1 MCGVQSCNS
10 WQVASGLP
18 SRKASPVTFVSYIAL
33 IISLLALPVA
43 SSRLT
48 LPRLAFLF
56 GLLIIHLAATI
67 LSYNYAQSHIA
78 DSALYYYDL
87 WHFAN
92 KPWWSLGTVFV
103 IHIAQALKGY
113 LGASYLDCFMM
124 FQAIGFWGIM
134 ILMRTF
140 EELHEKILAP
150 QSTVSKYLLFLPSI
164 HFWTASIGKDAI
176 LFFAMALCTWSILNV
191 SRRIMR
197 LGFALLLMVLVR
209 AHIAVLVVASLAI
222 AATLYRGLSLGRR
235 VTLLLPALLALAV
248 LGAVVQSSIGIDLS
262 DPGSVATFLE
272 ERTDVIAGAAGNTS
286 LNGQPFTVRLVSLL
300 FRPMFVDARNAL
312 GLVASMENVFFVL
325 IYAYCLIRWR
335 EVVELYKKV
344 YFIRFALV
352 LTLGLMVL
360 LAIVNY
366 NVGLGLR
373 QRTMFLPLLLSIF
386 VAIWAF
392 RQRLK
397 DMHAPRQ
404 AGAPGHPLIARSA
417 VAGTLTRAP
426 PA

>member
-1 MCGVQSCNS
+1 
-10 WQVASGLP
+10 
-18 SRKASPVTFVSYIAL
+18 VTFVSYIAL
-33 IISLLALPVA
+33 IISLVALPFA

-48 LPRLAFLF
+48 LARLAFVFCL
-56 GLLIIHLAATI
+56 LLIHIAATI

-87 WHFAN
+87 WHFAS
-92 KPWWSLGTVFV
+92 KPWWSLSTVFV
-103 IHIAQALKGY
+103 IHITQALKEY

-124 FQAIGFWGIM
+124 FQAIGFWGIV

-140 EELHEKILAP
+140 EELHEKILTP
-150 QSTVSKYLLFLPSI
+150 QSTLSKYLLFLPSI

-176 LFFAMALCTWSILNV
+176 LFFAIALCTWSILNL
-191 SRRIMR
+191 SDRIIR
-197 LGFALLLMVLVR
+197 FGFSLVVMVLAR

-222 AATLYRGLSLGRR
+222 AATLYRGLSIGRR
-235 VTLLLPALLALAV
+235 VTLLVPAIVALAV
-248 LGAVVQSSIGIDLS
+248 LGAVVQSSIGINLS
-262 DPGSVATFLE
+262 DAGSVATFLE
-272 ERTDVIAGAAGNTS
+272 ERTDVIAAAAGNTS

-312 GLVASMENVFFVL
+312 GIVASMENVLFLL
-325 IYAYCLIRWR
+325 IYAYCVVRWR
-335 EVVELYKKV
+335 EVVELYRKV

-352 LTLGLMVL
+352 LTLSLIVL

-373 QRTMFLPLLLSIF
+373 QRTMFLTPLLSIF
-386 VAIWAF
+386 VAVWAF

-397 DMHAPRQ
+397 LGQARPQ
-404 AGAPGHPLIARSA
+404 AGPAMHPQMTVPA

-426 PA
+426 RA